1 MNSRSEEPQTTNY
14 KPQTDS
20 LDLSIPYH
28 LENFIG
34 GNFIGPL
41 SGRFIDNVN
50 PATGAIFCQVPDSGE
65 KDIEAAVH
73 AAKKIFPQWSLTPAE
88 ERFKIL
94 NRIAV
99 LIDQHLD
106 ELALAETVDN
116 GKPLWLSKRVDIPRA
131 SANFRFFATG
141 IMHFAAEAHA
151 MEDKAINYTLRQPI
165 GIVGCISPWNL
176 PLYLFTWKIAP
187 ALAAGNCVI
196 AKPSEVTPVTGFLL
210 SKICKEAGLPDGV
223 LNIVHGRGET
233 TGEAIVKHPE
243 IKAISFTGS
252 TRAGARIASIAAPM
266 FKKLSLELGGK
277 NPNII
282 FADCNWQKMLKTTVQ
297 SSFSN
302 QGEICLCGSRIL
314 VEETIYE
321 QFKKEFVELVL
332 KLKLG
337 DPLDEHTKQ
346 GAIVSKQHFDK
357 IVRCIAKAKEEGGII
372 LCGGNTVKF
381 TDRCA
386 DGFFIEP
393 TVIEGLG
400 PDCDTNME
408 EIFGPVVTL
417 QKFKTEEEALQL
429 ANACNYGLSATIW
442 TQDVSRAN
450 RVAAKTEAGII
461 WVNCW
466 LLRDLRTAFGG
477 VKNSGVGREG
487 GWEALR
493 FFTEAKNVCIE
504 L

>member
-1 MNSRSEEPQTTNY
+1 MNLT
-14 KPQTDS
+14 
-20 LDLSIPYH
+20 IPYQ

-34 GNFIGPL
+34 GAMLAPE
-41 SGRFIDNVN
+41 SRRFIDNIN
-50 PATGAIFCQVPDSGE
+50 PGTGELIGQIPDSNE
-65 KDIEAAVH
+65 QDVNAAVQ
-73 AAKKIFPQWSLTPAE
+73 AAKAAFPTWSVTPAE
-88 ERFKIL
+88 ERFTIL
-94 NRIAV
+94 NRIAS
-99 LIDQHLD
+99 LIDKYSE
-106 ELALAETVDN
+106 ELALAETNDN

-141 IMHFAAEAHA
+141 IMHFSADSHT

-196 AKPSEVTPVTGFLL
+196 AKPSEVTPVTAFLL
-210 SKICKEAGLPDGV
+210 ARISKEAGLPDGV
-223 LNIVHGRGET
+223 LNIVQGKGDT
-233 TGEAIVKHPE
+233 TGEAIVKHPD

-282 FADCNWQKMLKTTVQ
+282 FADCDWEKMMKTTVQ

-302 QGEICLCGSRIL
+302 QGQICLCGSRVL
-314 VEETIYE
+314 VEESIYE
-321 QFKKEFVELVL
+321 DFKADFIKRVKALTV
-332 KLKLG
+332 G
-337 DPLDEHTKQ
+337 DPLEDHTKQ
-346 GAIVSKQHFDK
+346 GALVSKQHFDK
-357 IVRCIAKAKEEGGII
+357 VMGAIQKAKEEGGTI
-372 LCGGNTVKF
+372 LCGGNAVKLEG
-381 TDRCA
+381 RCA
-386 DGFFIEP
+386 NGYFIEP

-400 PDCDTNME
+400 PDCETNRE

-417 QKFKTEEEALQL
+417 QKFKSEEDALHL

-442 TQDVSRAN
+442 TQDISRAN
-450 RVAAKTEAGII
+450 KVAAKVEAGII

-466 LLRDLRTAFGG
+466 LLRDLRTPFGG
-477 VKNSGVGREG
+477 IKNSGVGREG

-493 FFTEAKNVCIE
+493 FFTEAKNVCVQ